1 MIFYLHYID
10 LNCPDLPPLSP
21 LFFKCSLVFCRYGV
35 VLKELSLYSEAIEI
49 LLKAVEM
56 EPLHWGGWEELASI
70 CKNRETVS

>member
-1 MIFYLHYID
+1 MILKFT
-10 LNCPDLPPLSP
+10 
-21 LFFKCSLVFCRYGV
+21 LFCSYGV